1 MLDVFRALAKEKGR
15 GSFDGSDGVEDGVCW
30 SKPTQIPFQHISPN
44 DILRSLV
51 GDYSCLILTNAAE

>member
-1 MLDVFRALAKEKGR
+1 MMAQMGLKM
-15 GSFDGSDGVEDGVCW
+15 GVCW